1 MTSPSN
7 FDLTGALPTG
17 TTLLE
22 ASAGTGKTYAIAA
35 LAARYLAQ
43 GGLDVGSLL
52 LITFG
57 RHATGELRSRVF
69 SRLTD
74 TLAGLDEVLAGRPL
88 PEPADAVTAHLA
100 AGDAALHRA
109 RLAAAV
115 ARFNELTILTTHSFC
130 QAMLHELGIL
140 GDWDPAEEVG
150 PDPVDLVRQCA
161 ADTYLRRH
169 RTDLEPAIRPRSAM
183 QIGEAACMTSLPLLP
198 PSGPHHEY
206 ATEVRHL
213 YAQRKA
219 DQGVCTYDDVVGR
232 LRQLLES
239 TAMAH
244 AVQAELRRRFSV
256 VLVYEFQ
263 DTDPEQWAVVERA
276 FVAPDRATIL
286 IGDPKQS
293 IYAFRGADL
302 HSYLAAKQAADVH
315 TLGVNF
321 RSDAPLVE
329 GVLELFTDAPLG
341 DEAVT
346 VNPVGSVQGTRLTMP
361 IPQRLWL
368 RTAVARDL
376 TGGNPS
382 AAIDADLIATVGNLV
397 QRTRFTHRGEESRVR
412 YSDVAILVRRGA
424 RARHLRKVL
433 AEAGIPAVLTG
444 SQSVWTQPAARDW
457 ASLLAAMADPSQAT
471 IRLAA
476 LTPLIGSDLGALLDE
491 DGAEPARV
499 STVVRTLTRRFAEG
513 GLSRVLAHLRT
524 AERLDERLLAEPDGE
539 RDLADLSQVAELL
552 EADGPRTLS
561 SLLALLAERATDED
575 GADPIRV
582 AGDED
587 AVRVMTI
594 HAAKGLEFP
603 IVLLP
608 ETEGVSAVRSKPFTL
623 VHDGTR
629 HLYVGPSPS
638 WDESV
643 SRELDDQTLAEETRL
658 LYVGFTRAQHCCV
671 AWHVEASG
679 SRYKRGPL
687 SGLLRS
693 WERRRKGLGA
703 LESWVSVSGFTA
715 GPPTPVPTPPA
726 PAPAAAAPELSLA
739 VFPRQID
746 QTWRRTSYSG
756 LTRDLHD
763 QASTHVLTD
772 ESAEVDVPLPAP
784 ESPALAERSPM
795 DGLPAGAGFGTL
807 VHEALERLEWSAD
820 TLEDSSARLVA
831 ELGPQHALDPSLH
844 ATLAEALT
852 AVCRTPLLP
861 LSPTTLSGLPTGRRL
876 PELDFDLP
884 LADRGSPATL
894 RDLAALMSA
903 HLPVTDPLAPYP
915 ERLRTSEAADAV
927 LNGYLTGSIDAVLQ
941 LDDGRFVVVDYK
953 TNRIAPAGE
962 PVTLGHFVAPSMAEA
977 MMQAHYPLQAMLYCV
992 ALHRFL
998 SIRLPGYAPERHLG
1012 GVGYLFVRGMAGPD
1026 TPVVDGASCGVMG
1039 WRPPAALVVAASDL
1053 LGGQHA

>member
-1 MTSPSN
+1 MTSTST

-35 LAARYLAQ
+35 LAARYLAE
-43 GGLDVGSLL
+43 GGLDVSSLL

-69 SRLTD
+69 SRLTE
-74 TLAGLDEVLAGRPL
+74 TLAALDEVVAGRPL
-88 PEPADAVTAHLA
+88 PATADAVTTHLA

-109 RLAAAV
+109 RLTAAV
-115 ARFNELTILTTHSFC
+115 ARFNELTILTTHAFC
-130 QAMLHELGIL
+130 SAMLHELGIL
-140 GDWDPAEEVG
+140 GDWDPADEVG
-150 PDPVDLVRQCA
+150 PDSVDLVRQCA

-169 RTDLEPAIRPRSAM
+169 RKDPSPPMKPRFAM
-183 QIGEAACMTSLPLLP
+183 EIGEAACMTSLPLLP
-198 PSGPHHEY
+198 PSGPHHEF
-206 ATEVRHL
+206 AQDARGL

-219 DQGVCTYDDVVGR
+219 HQGLCTYDDVVGR
-232 LRQLLES
+232 LKQLLRS
-239 TAMAH
+239 PALAP

-256 VLVYEFQ
+256 VLVDEFQ
-263 DTDPEQWAVVERA
+263 DTDPEQWDVIERA
-276 FVAPDRATIL
+276 FVSQERATVL

-302 HSYLAAKQAADVH
+302 HSYLAAKEAAEVH
-315 TLGVNF
+315 TLGVNY
-321 RSDAPLVE
+321 RSDAALVE

-346 VNPVGSVQGTRLTMP
+346 VNPVASVQSNRLTMP
-361 IPQRLWL
+361 VHQRLWL
-368 RTAVARDL
+368 RTAVAREF
-376 TGGNPS
+376 TCHTPS
-382 AAIDADLIATVGNLV
+382 AAIEADLIATIGNLV
-397 QRTRFTHRGEESRVR
+397 QRTRFTHRGEEGRVR
-412 YSDVAILVRRGA
+412 YSDIAILVRRGA
-424 RARHLRKVL
+424 RARHLRKIL
-433 AEAGIPAVLTG
+433 ADARIPAVLTG
-444 SQSVWTQPAARDW
+444 SQSVWTQPAARYW
-457 ASLLAAMADPSQAT
+457 ATLLAAMADPSQAT

-499 STVVRTLTRRFAEG
+499 STVVRTLTRRFTEG

-524 AERLDERLLAEPDGE
+524 AERLDERLMREPDGE

-552 EADGPRTLS
+552 EAEGPRTLS
-561 SLLALLAERATDED
+561 SLLAVLAERAADED

-608 ETEGVSAVRSKPFTL
+608 ETDGVSAVRNKPFTL
-623 VHDGTR
+623 VHNGTR
-629 HLYVGPSPS
+629 HLYIGPSPS
-638 WDESV
+638 WDEPLAK
-643 SRELDDQTLAEETRL
+643 ELDDQALAEETRL
-658 LYVGFTRAQHCCV
+658 LYVAFTRAQHCCV
-671 AWHVEASG
+671 AWHVEG
-679 SRYKRGPL
+679 TGNRHKRGPL

-693 WERRRKGLGA
+693 WERRSKGSAAGA
-703 LESWVSVSGFTA
+703 SGVYVSGFPTD
-715 GPPTPVPTPPA
+715 PPDPA
-726 PAPAAAAPELSLA
+726 PASSPPAAPPDLSLA

-763 QASTHVLTD
+763 QAPTHVLTD

-784 ESPALAERSPM
+784 ESPALTALSPM

-820 TLEDSSARLVA
+820 QLEGSSARLVA
-831 ELGPQHALDPSLH
+831 ELGPQHALDPSHH
-844 ATLAEALT
+844 AALAEALS

-861 LSPTTLSGLPTGRRL
+861 LTPSTLSDLPTGRRL

-884 LADRGSPATL
+884 LADQGSPATL
-894 RDLAALMSA
+894 RDLAALMAA
-903 HLPVTDPLAPYP
+903 HLAGTDPLAPYP

-927 LNGYLTGSIDAVLQ
+927 LNGFLTGSIDAVLE

-1012 GVGYLFVRGMAGPD
+1012 GVGYLFVRGMAGPE

-1053 LGGQHA
+1053 LGGQSA